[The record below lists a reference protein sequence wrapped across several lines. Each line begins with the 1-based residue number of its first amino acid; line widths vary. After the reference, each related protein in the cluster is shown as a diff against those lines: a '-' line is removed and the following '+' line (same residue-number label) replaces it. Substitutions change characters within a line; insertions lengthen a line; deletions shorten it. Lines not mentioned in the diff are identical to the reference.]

1 MQSRCMLVVQD
12 VAVWYRCQRRDSCS
26 REKVSIHGSTHPCID
41 CMRHHMFV
49 TLEPIAA
56 TRPRPSGPGWWCAS
70 RAGFPWKRRFNI
82 GRRLPLQSLRPSAR
96 PEFAQADNRRMTSQS
111 PPTSIR
117 SHGTGRTTHEST
129 PFSRSSSA
137 RRSRHA
143 PSWPLRRRVSVS
155 RPRFAL
161 MRFGAR
167 RTRACSRHRPRLQVP
182 HRLARAP
189 PRPLLHNLLR

>member
-1 MQSRCMLVVQD
+1 
-12 VAVWYRCQRRDSCS
+12 
-26 REKVSIHGSTHPCID
+26 
-41 CMRHHMFV
+41 MRHHEAP
-49 TLEPIAA
+49 LEPIASVP
-56 TRPRPSGPGWWCAS
+56 TRVPSRFVWSGWWCAS
-70 RAGFPWKRRFNI
+70 RAGITWKRRFNI
-82 GRRLPLQSLRPSAR
+82 GRRHPLQSLRPSAR
-96 PEFAQADNRRMTSQS
+96 LEFPQADDRRMTSQS

-117 SHGTGRTTHEST
+117 SHCTGRT
-129 PFSRSSSA
+129 PFSRIISA

-167 RTRACSRHRPRLQVP
+167 RTRACIRHRPPLQFP

-189 PRPLLHNLLR
+189 PRPLLHYLLR